1 MFKSVLRQTFSILLD
16 LYKGFLDR
24 DMEIL
29 KINDKLLVHQVK
41 ELKEELKEV

>member
-16 LYKGFLDR
+16 LYKGFLDI